1 MDVIITGRNLEVTDW
16 IRNYVNKKIGKLSRY
31 LPEAR
36 EARVELTREKT
47 RDATARETVQV
58 TIWANGSILRAE
70 ERSADLF
77 AAVDAVADKMERQ
90 IERFKGKRRRRRQ
103 QGTPAAAFPE
113 SLRMEEE
120 EETVSGPEI
129 VRVKQ
134 FPVSPMSVE
143 EAIDQ
148 MELLGHDFFVF
159 YNADANGINVV
170 YRRKDGNY
178 GLLQPELA

>member
-1 MDVIITGRNLEVTDW
+1 MDVIITGRNVEVTDW
-16 IRNYVNKKIGKLSRY
+16 VRDYVNKKVGKLSRY
-31 LPEAR
+31 LPEAK
-36 EARVELTREKT
+36 EARVELAREKT
-47 RDATARETVQV
+47 RNATARETVQV
-58 TIWANGSILRAE
+58 TIWVNGSILRAE

-77 AAVDAVADKMERQ
+77 TAVDAVTDKMERQ

-103 QGTPAAAFPE
+103 QAVPAGPFSGALE
-113 SLRMEEE
+113 QDEEE
-120 EETVSGPEI
+120 EPSGPDI

-134 FPVSPMSVE
+134 FPISPMNVE

-159 YNADANGINVV
+159 YNADTNNMNVV
-170 YRRKDGNY
+170 YRRKDGDY

>member
-1 MDVIITGRNLEVTDW
+1 
-16 IRNYVNKKIGKLSRY
+16 
-31 LPEAR
+31 
-36 EARVELTREKT
+36 
-47 RDATARETVQV
+47 V

-70 ERSADLF
+70 EKSADLF
-77 AAVDAVADKMERQ
+77 AAVDAVTDKMERQ

-103 QGTPAAAFPE
+103 QGAPAAAFPA
-113 SLRMEEE
+113 SLEMEEE
-120 EETVSGPEI
+120 EEAGSGPAI

-134 FPVSPMSVE
+134 FPISPMSVE

-159 YNADANGINVV
+159 YNADTNSMNVV

>member
-1 MDVIITGRNLEVTDW
+1 MDVIITGRNVEVTDW
-16 IRNYVNKKIGKLSRY
+16 IRDYVNKKVGKLSRY
-31 LPEAR
+31 LPEAK

-47 RDATARETVQV
+47 RNATARETVQV

-70 ERSADLF
+70 EKSADLF
-77 AAVDAVADKMERQ
+77 AAVDAVTDKMERQ

-103 QGTPAAAFPE
+103 AAPALALSGA
-113 SLRMEEE
+113 LGMEEE
-120 EETVSGPEI
+120 EESSGPAI

-134 FPVSPMSVE
+134 FPISPMSVE

-159 YNADANGINVV
+159 YNADTSNMNVV
-170 YRRKDGNY
+170 YKRKDGNY
-178 GLLQPELA
+178 GLLQPEMA